1 MKIRIYLQLNIKDK
15 KKLIGIKVIVIRLVI
30 FFNLLV
36 NN

>member
-1 MKIRIYLQLNIKDK
+1 MTIRIYLQLRIKDK